1 MIESV
6 KMTFQTL
13 RNLAMLLSSLQIKEK
28 MTKVAPLYIRV
39 RKFLLLVSKIVFI
52 FASTYYLANNK
63 FFSLLFSLPS
73 SIRNMPVIGQMIN
86 IIETIG
92 VYTLIGPMAIVIVSF
107 FYKSTLLQ
115 IVANFFAVS
124 GNLFT
129 LIHGLNT
136 GLLQDKFQ
144 VGFMAIYNKF
154 TFETKINTFKSHLSH
169 DLQSYVGKDSVEF
182 GEFAQNYINESF
194 GEMTRKLVSMNMEQ
208 VRNFSKEIVINIHN
222 SYKASL
228 EVVMDKV
235 LSDERGWGQMLMDV
249 AMSTVKVTLMIVIGA
264 AIIGGVLF
272 LGKKFKELGEMT
284 RDTAKTTEDIAEVV
298 KKEITNN
305 MVIGKVAEAN
315 ARVSNEMAKGIKLL
329 TESTQDLLV
338 KVKNNDSIT
347 DERIKKIEEHLGKL
361 GNGAAGFG
369 DNLKQF
375 KIELEN
381 CLSLV
386 EFNTKN
392 GNIMRGN
399 LEYLK
404 LQMEHLQNI
413 GIKPQTFEEFMTE
426 KGFDPSRFTNTA
438 ALTELKQDLE
448 QHQNQLFGRLTT
460 QVQNCQAG
468 MSEIGK
474 TKEEVI
480 LYAKK
485 SKETLAE
492 VQGSIK
498 QNLENV
504 QTEGK
509 RAVAQAMS
517 KQNEKMQKIADNN
530 ELLLKGQ
537 GEITAATN
545 DLADKLKETTLKMDD
560 LTQTHVDFMEGQE
573 KKIDNILKSV
583 GTTVDVKIHAETK
596 VLNER
601 VEKLSV
607 NLNERV
613 ETLSV
618 DVKNLKTELDVVK
631 TDVTN
636 FREEMTK
643 QFENLRA
650 TIPGA
655 VKFVKGVSSDNQK
668 IKAGIFSQSTD
679 NPPIREH
686 KPSIIAGNQPIDDML
701 KSRFSKRN
709 G

>member
-63 FFSLLFSLPS
+63 FFSLLFSLPP

-154 TFETKINTFKSHLSH
+154 TFETKINTFQSHLRH

-228 EVVMDKV
+228 EVVMD

-249 AMSTVKVTLMIVIGA
+249 AMSTAKVTVMIVIGA

-272 LGKKFKELGEMT
+272 LGNSFKKLGEMT
-284 RDTAKTTEDIAEVV
+284 RDTAKTTEDIAAVV
-298 KKEITNN
+298 KDEITNN
-305 MVIGKVAEAN
+305 MAIGKVGEAN
-315 ARVSNEMAKGIKLL
+315 ARVSTEMAKGIKLL

-338 KVKNNDSIT
+338 KVKNNDTLT

-375 KIELEN
+375 KTELEN

-492 VQGSIK
+492 VQSSIK

-573 KKIDNILKSV
+573 KKIENILKSV

-601 VEKLSV
+601 VEK
-607 NLNERV
+607 
-613 ETLSV
+613 LSV

-686 KPSIIAGNQPIDDML
+686 KPSIIAGNQPIEDIL

>member
-63 FFSLLFSLPS
+63 FFSLLFSLPP

-154 TFETKINTFKSHLSH
+154 TFETKINTFQSHLRH

-228 EVVMDKV
+228 EVVMD

-249 AMSTVKVTLMIVIGA
+249 AMSTAKVTVMIVIGA

-272 LGKKFKELGEMT
+272 LGNSFKKLGEMT
-284 RDTAKTTEDIAEVV
+284 RDTAKTTEDIAGVV
-298 KKEITNN
+298 KDEISNN

-338 KVKNNDSIT
+338 KVKNNDTLT

-375 KIELEN
+375 KTELEN

-386 EFNTKN
+386 EFNTTN

-404 LQMEHLQNI
+404 LQMEHLQKI
-413 GIKPQTFEEFMTE
+413 GIPEQTKHQTFEEFMAE

-438 ALTELKQDLE
+438 TLTELKKDLE

-509 RAVAQAMS
+509 RAVAQEMS

-573 KKIDNILKSV
+573 KKIENILKSV

-596 VLNER
+596 V
-601 VEKLSV
+601 
-607 NLNERV
+607 LNERV